1 MSDEAT
7 PQVEMTESTTPTQA
21 EPEVEEFDK
30 ERAMATINKLRE
42 REKEAVK
49 LAKKLEA
56 YEKAEAER
64 KQAEMSETEKL
75 KAQLEELTAKA
86 TKLEI
91 ETLQRKAADEV
102 GLPQAFADRVR
113 GESLEDM
120 VADAKALLEA
130 MPAKPLPTTPKLS
143 PTNPGSGGSKPET
156 DKEMKARLHKDANV
170 FDPAFMK
177 AHGGGVI
184 FADKE

>member
-1 MSDEAT
+1 MTDEA
-7 PQVEMTESTTPTQA
+7 PKAEIAESTTPTQA
-21 EPEVEEFDK
+21 EPAVEEFDK

-64 KQAEMSETEKL
+64 KQAEMSETDKL

-86 TKLEI
+86 TRLEL

-130 MPAKPLPTTPKLS
+130 MPAKPLTTPKLS
-143 PTNPGSGGSKPET
+143 PTNPGSGQARPET
-156 DKEMKARLHKDANV
+156 DKEMKARLHKDTNV

-184 FADKE
+184 FADKD